1 VRPNSPARRSF
12 LPPGS
17 ALLFLA
23 TLLAVTATSAH
34 AQPAVAQS
42 FEQLQVLVAVG
53 NGVQLTDSAGDRTR
67 GHIVAISADR
77 LIVDVGGKKTT
88 FLERDVAEITRRGGD
103 PLNNG
108 AWWGFAV
115 GSGVGAAGYAA
126 WCATA
131 PCSASDAWII
141 PVYGALGAGIG
152 VGFDALIRG
161 QRAVYRAPTRRLTT
175 SVMVTPRRTGVGV
188 SIAF

>member
-1 VRPNSPARRSF
+1 MLTNTPARRRF
-12 LPPGS
+12 LPSGTVLVV
-17 ALLFLA
+17 AA
-23 TLLAVTATSAH
+23 LLAVTASSAH

-42 FEQLQVLVAVG
+42 FEQLQVLLAVG
-53 NGVQLTDSAGDRTR
+53 NSVKLTDGVGDRSK
-67 GHIVAISADR
+67 GHVVAISGDR
-77 LIVDVGGKKTT
+77 LIVDIGGKKTT

-131 PCSASDAWII
+131 ACSASDAWII
-141 PVYGALGAGIG
+141 PVYGAMGAGIG

-161 QRAVYRAPTRRLTT
+161 QRPVYRAPMRRLTT
-175 SVMVTPRRTGVGV
+175 SVMVTPRRTGAGV